1 MRLPVDYNNGCRP
14 TMSWGNFVW
23 GDEDEDDDQ
32 DITLPSWTSVKG
44 KDPLPS
50 SSVQKRFKRVKNVSS
65 HKRFSQKTVSDV
77 WRTTATSSSDSSARS
92 GPSSQDQMLEFPS
105 LEVYRKSSPVA
116 SEPKENERKNTI
128 PCAENVELVE
138 QEVSIE
144 PPVPA
149 AKKNRKCRKTRDK
162 MYLLEA
168 SLAQEQQMRTKLE
181 TDSNNKN
188 MCKLED
194 RQQLTTEPPVTPTPA
209 PQPEHSASDVSVTT
223 PGASEGNMKKKNRI
237 SAFAENVELVEQEVT
252 IEPPVPADPTPPSE
266 EPTIKDPQNVE
277 NNMENPE
284 HPDVSSTPS
293 AVSTNKKKCW
303 RASDKMYLL
312 EASLAKEQQM
322 RTKLE
327 TDSNNKNMCKLEDRL
342 QLTPEPPVTLTPAP
356 QPEHSASDVSVT
368 TPGASEGNMKKK
380 NRISAFAENVELV
393 EQEVIIEPPVPADP
407 APPSEEPTI
416 KDPQNVE
423 NNMEN
428 PEHPDVSSTPSAVTT
443 NKKKC
448 WRASDKMYL
457 LEASLAQEQQMRTKL
472 ETDSNNKNMC
482 KLEDRQQLT
491 PEPPVTATP
500 APQPEHSAS
509 DVSVTSPGAAE
520 GNMKKK
526 NRIWN
531 QQLWMQRMWK
541 TTWRTLSI
549 LMCPVHL
556 LQCLIRKMKMKIRI
570 SFAENVE
577 LVEQEVTIEPPVP
590 ADPTPPSDEPTI
602 KDPQNVENNMDNPEH
617 PDVSSTPSAVSK
629 NKKKCWRAS
638 DKMYL
643 LQSSLP
649 QEQQM
654 RTKLETDSNNKNMC
668 KLEDRQQLTPEPPVT
683 PTPAPQPEHSASD
696 VSVTSPG
703 ASEGNMKKKNRISA
717 FAENVELVEQ
727 EVTIEPPVP
736 ADPAPPSDEP
746 TIKDP
751 QNVENNMENP
761 EHPDVSS
768 TPSAVSTNKKK
779 CWRASDKMYLLQ
791 SSLPQEQQMRT
802 KLETDSNNKNMCK
815 LEDRLQLTP
824 EPPVTLTPAPQPE
837 HSASDVSITSPGASE
852 GNMKKKNRISAFA
865 ENVELVEQEVTIEPP
880 VPADPTPPS
889 EEPTIKDPQNVE
901 NNMEN
906 PEHPDVSST
915 PSAVTMNKKKCWR
928 ASDKMYLLQASLPK
942 EQLMRTKLETD
953 SNNKNMCKLE
963 DRQQLTPEPPVTP
976 TPAPQPEHSASDVSV
991 TTPGA
996 SEGNMKKKNRISAFA
1011 ENVEL
1016 VEQEVTIEPPVPAD
1030 PAPPSEEP
1038 TIKDPQNVENN
1049 MENPEHPDVSSTP
1062 SAVSKNKKKCW
1073 RASDKMY
1080 LLQSSLPQEQ
1090 QMRTKVETDSNNKN
1104 MCKLEDRQQL
1114 TPEPPV
1120 TPTPA
1125 PQPEH
1130 SASDVSVTSPGASEG
1145 NMKKKN
1151 RISAFA
1157 ENVELVEQ
1165 EVTIEPPVPADP
1177 APPSEEPTIK
1187 DPQNV
1192 ENNMENPEHPDVSST
1207 PSAVSTN
1214 KKKCCRAR
1222 DKMYLL
1228 QSSLAQEQL
1237 MRTKLETDSN
1247 NKNMC
1252 KLEDRQQLTPE
1263 PPVTPTPAPQ
1273 PEHSASDVSIT
1284 SPGASEG
1291 NMKKKN
1297 RISAFAENVELVEQE
1312 VIIEPPVP
1320 ADPAPPSEEPT
1331 IKDPQNVENNMENPE
1346 HPDVSS
1352 TPSAVSTNKKKCWR
1366 ASDKMYLLEASLA
1379 QEQQMRTKLETDSNN
1394 KNMCKLADRQQ
1405 LTPEP
1410 PVTPTPAPQPEH
1422 SASDVSVTSPGAA
1435 EGNMKKKNRIWNQ
1448 QLWMQ
1453 RMWKTTWRTLSILM
1467 CPVHLLQCLI
1477 RKMKMKIR
1485 ISAFAE
1491 NVELV
1496 EQEVTIEPPV
1506 PADPTP
1512 PSDEPT
1518 IKDPQNVENNMENP
1532 EHPDVSSTP
1541 SAVSKNKKKCWRA
1554 SDKMY
1559 LLQSSLP
1566 QEQQMRTKLETDSNN
1581 KNMCKLEDRQQL
1593 TPEPPVTPTP
1603 APQPEHSASD
1613 VSVTSPRVSER
1624 NMKKKN
1630 RISAF
1635 AENVELVEQEVTIEP
1650 PVPADPAPPSDE
1662 PKIEDPQKKPEDPAL
1677 PDWSST
1683 PPGASKSS
1691 KKKKRRRKNKICF
1704 PPMQEISSTLETDSS
1719 NKDQVMLLVTPTPAP
1734 VSEHHLDSSYSQIN
1748 GKEEMRS
1755 SSSVKELCRLL
1766 DGLHLSR

>member
-556 LQCLIRKMKMKIRI
+556 LQCLIRKMKMKI
-570 SFAENVE
+570 
-577 LVEQEVTIEPPVP
+577 
-590 ADPTPPSDEPTI
+590 
-602 KDPQNVENNMDNPEH
+602 
-617 PDVSSTPSAVSK
+617 
-629 NKKKCWRAS
+629 
-638 DKMYL
+638 
-643 LQSSLP
+643 
-649 QEQQM
+649 
-654 RTKLETDSNNKNMC
+654 
-668 KLEDRQQLTPEPPVT
+668 
-683 PTPAPQPEHSASD
+683 
-696 VSVTSPG
+696 
-703 ASEGNMKKKNRISA
+703 RISA

>member
-570 SFAENVE
+570 SAFAENVE

-1297 RISAFAENVELVEQE
+1297 RI
-1312 VIIEPPVP
+1312 
-1320 ADPAPPSEEPT
+1320 
-1331 IKDPQNVENNMENPE
+1331 
-1346 HPDVSS
+1346 
-1352 TPSAVSTNKKKCWR
+1352 
-1366 ASDKMYLLEASLA
+1366 
-1379 QEQQMRTKLETDSNN
+1379 
-1394 KNMCKLADRQQ
+1394 
-1405 LTPEP
+1405 
-1410 PVTPTPAPQPEH
+1410 
-1422 SASDVSVTSPGAA
+1422 
-1435 EGNMKKKNRIWNQ
+1435 WNQ

>member
-570 SFAENVE
+570 S
-577 LVEQEVTIEPPVP
+577 
-590 ADPTPPSDEPTI
+590 
-602 KDPQNVENNMDNPEH
+602 
-617 PDVSSTPSAVSK
+617 
-629 NKKKCWRAS
+629 
-638 DKMYL
+638 
-643 LQSSLP
+643 
-649 QEQQM
+649 
-654 RTKLETDSNNKNMC
+654 
-668 KLEDRQQLTPEPPVT
+668 
-683 PTPAPQPEHSASD
+683 
-696 VSVTSPG
+696 
-703 ASEGNMKKKNRISA
+703 